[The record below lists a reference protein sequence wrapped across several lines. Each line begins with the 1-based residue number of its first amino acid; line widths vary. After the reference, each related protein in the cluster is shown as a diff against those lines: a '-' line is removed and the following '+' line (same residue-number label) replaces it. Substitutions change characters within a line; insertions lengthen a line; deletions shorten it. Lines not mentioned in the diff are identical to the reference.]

1 MLRRILRDAEGLFE
15 KGRVEGELTMKTG
28 KKDLQGEGNYDAA
41 RDYNRGA
48 HEHAKDKDAI
58 QREAKTARDA
68 LEGKEGEELE
78 QAETKGRKPARH

>member
-1 MLRRILRDAEGLFE
+1 
-15 KGRVEGELTMKTG
+15 MKTG

-68 LEGKEGEELE
+68 VEGKEGVELE